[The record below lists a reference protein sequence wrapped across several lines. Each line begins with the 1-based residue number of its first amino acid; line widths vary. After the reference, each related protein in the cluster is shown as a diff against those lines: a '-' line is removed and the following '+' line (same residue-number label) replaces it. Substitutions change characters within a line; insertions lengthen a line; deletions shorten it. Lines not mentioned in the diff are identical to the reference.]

1 MLQHSDRLT
10 SSHQIAMTRRYM
22 VPSMMVNLSS
32 TLLLAGGGGSFV
44 DSLPDPMK
52 PTLFEIGFIILL
64 LVLLHHFLKLKFF
77 GPLGKLMDD
86 REAEI
91 LLGISSRAEAT
102 KTIDIR
108 QAEYA
113 ARLKEL
119 RAKAF
124 EYRRELA
131 QAATA
136 EKTELIDKAHQDAVL
151 MRKDAAD
158 KLAEQRVIASSELV
172 AQVDDLAEKMVQHL
186 LKQA

>member
-1 MLQHSDRLT
+1 
-10 SSHQIAMTRRYM
+10 M

-32 TLLLAGGGGSFV
+32 MLLLAGDGGGFI

-52 PTLFEIGFIILL
+52 PTFFEVGFIIVL
-64 LVLLHHFLKLKFF
+64 LVLLHHFLKRKFF
-77 GPLGKLMDD
+77 GPLGTLMDD

-91 LLGISSRAEAT
+91 LAGTSAKAEAA
-102 KTIDIR
+102 KTIESR
-108 QAEYA
+108 QEEYA

-136 EKTELIDKAHQDAVL
+136 EKAAFLDKVHHDAAS

-158 KLAEQRVIASSELV
+158 KLAEQRVSATSELV
-172 AQVDDLAEKMVQHL
+172 AQVDALAEKMVQHL